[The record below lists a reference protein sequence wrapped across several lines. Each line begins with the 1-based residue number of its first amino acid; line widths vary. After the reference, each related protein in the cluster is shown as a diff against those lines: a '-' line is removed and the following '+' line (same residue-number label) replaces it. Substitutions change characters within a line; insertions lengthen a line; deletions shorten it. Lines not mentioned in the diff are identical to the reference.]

1 MPESMGNLKRT
12 NYCGDLRL
20 EHVGQEVTLCGWVQ
34 RQRDKGGLIFVD
46 LRDRTGIC
54 QITVDADSDAQ
65 VKAKA
70 KSLHME
76 YCICVRGKVL
86 ERASKNPNIP
96 TGDVEVYAQ
105 QIRVLSESETP
116 PFMIEENSQVN
127 DALRLTYRYL
137 DLRRPDIQRN
147 IIMRHRV
154 AKCARDYFDRN
165 GFLEI
170 ETPMLIKSTPEGARD
185 YIVPSRV
192 HPGSFYALPQSPQ
205 LYKQLL
211 MLSGYDRYMQIARC
225 FRDEDLRADRQPEFT
240 QIDLEMSFVDAEDVM
255 TVNEG
260 FIKEVFQKV
269 LGVEVQTPFLRMPW
283 KEAMERF
290 GCDKPDMRFGFELKN
305 LSDLVADCG
314 FSVFAGA
321 IKNGG
326 SVRAIN
332 VDGYADKF
340 SRKEIDALGEYAKN
354 YGAKG
359 LAWMK
364 VNADGVQSPIAKF
377 FKEEEMAAILE
388 RMNAKAGDLLLFCAD
403 KDDTVFAT
411 LAEIRIECARRLGLL
426 DPADYKFLWVTEFPV
441 FEYSEEE
448 GRFMAK
454 HHPFTAPMD
463 EDVDKLE
470 TDKANARAKAY
481 DIVLNGTE
489 IGGGSVR
496 IHQSDVQEKMFRALG
511 FTQEEAMDKFGFL
524 INAFRY
530 GTPPHAGMA
539 YGLDRLV
546 MLMAHCDSIRDVIA
560 FPKVQNASE
569 LMSQAPAHVEQK
581 QLDELGIAVT
591 KTEE

>member
-12 NYCGDLRL
+12 HYCGDLRL

-54 QITVDADSDAQ
+54 QITVDADSDPE
-65 VKAKA
+65 VKTKAKA
-70 KSLHME
+70 LRME

-127 DALRLTYRYL
+127 DTLRLTYRYL
-137 DLRRPDIQRN
+137 DLRRPDLQRN

-211 MLSGYDRYMQIARC
+211 MLSGYDRYMQIVRC

-260 FIKEVFQKV
+260 FLKEVFHKV

-321 IKNGG
+321 IKAGG

-377 FKEEEMAAILE
+377 FKEEEIAAILE

-426 DPADYKFLWVTEFPV
+426 DPSDYKFLWVTEFPV

-463 EDVDKLE
+463 EDLDKIE
-470 TDKANARAKAY
+470 TDKAHARAKAY

>member
-1 MPESMGNLKRT
+1 MPESMGNMKRT
-12 NYCGDLRL
+12 HYCGDLRQ

-54 QITVDADSDAQ
+54 QITVDADSDAE

-70 KSLHME
+70 KSLRME
-76 YCICVRGKVL
+76 YCICVHGKVL
-86 ERASKNPNIP
+86 ERASKNPNLP

-260 FIKEVFQKV
+260 FIKEVFHEV

-377 FKEEEMAAILE
+377 FKEEEIAAILE
-388 RMNAKAGDLLLFCAD
+388 RMDAKAGDLLLFCAD

>member
-1 MPESMGNLKRT
+1 MPESMGNMKRT
-12 NYCGDLRL
+12 HYCGDLRQ

-54 QITVDADSDAQ
+54 QITVDADSDAE

-70 KSLHME
+70 KSLRME
-76 YCICVRGKVL
+76 YCICVHGKVL
-86 ERASKNPNIP
+86 ERASKNPNLP

-260 FIKEVFQKV
+260 FIKEVFHEV
-269 LGVEVQTPFLRMPW
+269 LDVEVQTPFLRMPW

-377 FKEEEMAAILE
+377 FKEEEIAAILE